1 MIAGATA
8 GSGNGGAPGSALHRT
23 RPGWREAL
31 LFAAACALVLGTWR
45 AQLPAA
51 PQPAADSLRYLG
63 YVVNL
68 LDHGVFGVG
77 GSASEAPAPGRAN
90 MPLYPAFV
98 AALYLGDT
106 AARGDLRCLLEPAA
120 GCSTAV
126 LERTVTAQFVVVALM
141 LGSVWLAGW
150 RLLGRAGAW
159 VAAGAALLSGQPAP
173 NAMLLLTE
181 NLTLLLCAVLT
192 LVLLADDRRA
202 ARAAFAIGCCL
213 GGLTLVRPEFFY
225 LGLAGAVVFAAAGL
239 VRGKRALAFRRCAAY
254 GLAFAL
260 VVGPWAARNAMTF
273 GSPALTATY
282 GGQILAQRVS
292 YNRMSARE
300 LGVAFVYWLPDFGDS
315 LARRLF
321 QPAAYER
328 LGFGPGTYYAEG
340 MPYHAEVSRRVG
352 GDDRVARALIVDDV
366 LGHPLK
372 HALVTVALAWRAVF
386 VGKLWGLLALAA
398 LTWISWRRPAQ
409 RRALW
414 HAGAPGWFMLL
425 FYAAVSVSIPR
436 YAICLLPVFALAL
449 AAACLPQARPSAS

>member
-1 MIAGATA
+1 MSRRGTA
-8 GSGNGGAPGSALHRT
+8 GGGT
-23 RPGWREAL
+23 
-31 LFAAACALVLGTWR
+31 AAAFGPAPRRPWPGRRETGLFVTACVLVLGIWR
-45 AQLPAA
+45 TQLPAA
-51 PQPAADSLRYLG
+51 PQPAADALRYLG

-77 GSASEAPAPGRAN
+77 GSASDAPAPGRAN

-98 AALYLGDT
+98 AALYLGDAT
-106 AARGDLRCLLEPAA
+106 ARSELRCLLEPAA

-126 LERTVTAQFVVVALM
+126 LERAVDAQFVVVALT
-141 LGSVWLAGW
+141 LVAVWLGGW
-150 RLLGRAGAW
+150 CLLGRAGAW
-159 VAAGAALLSGQPAP
+159 GAAGAVLLSGQPVP

-181 NLTLLLCAVLT
+181 NLTVFLCAALT
-192 LVLLADDRRA
+192 LVLLAGDRHASRS
-202 ARAAFAIGCCL
+202 AFALGCCT
-213 GGLTLVRPEFFY
+213 GALTLVRPEFLY
-225 LGLAGAVVFAAAGL
+225 LGLAGAGAFALACL
-239 VRGKRALAFRRCAAY
+239 VRGDRARALRHCAAY
-254 GLAFAL
+254 AVAFTLA
-260 VVGPWAARNAMTF
+260 VGPWAARNAFTF

-300 LGVAFVYWLPDFGDS
+300 LGVAFIYWLPDFGDS

-321 QPAAYER
+321 RPAAYER

-352 GDDRVARALIVDDV
+352 GDEQVARALIVDDV
-366 LGHPLK
+366 LGHPIK
-372 HALVTVALAWRAVF
+372 HALVTFALAWRAVF

-398 LTWISWRRPAQ
+398 LAWISLRRPAQ

-414 HAGAPGWFMLL
+414 RAGAPGWFMLF

-436 YAICLLPVFALAL
+436 YAICLLPVFALTL
-449 AAACLPQARPSAS
+449 AAACLPRARPPGS